1 MSVWNSDYS
10 RLDNNNENLILYFK
24 YCLKAS
30 ATVVRKPP
38 NALYIP
44 TPSNFEFLKYWRSAL
59 FVKRECQ
66 RNFFNS
72 QKPFIL

>member
-1 MSVWNSDYS
+1 VWNSDYS

-44 TPSNFEFLKYWRSAL
+44 TPSRGDKLVESYM
-59 FVKRECQ
+59 
-66 RNFFNS
+66 
-72 QKPFIL
+72 

>member
-1 MSVWNSDYS
+1 LGKFDFYLQPIPCQCGTVIIVDWI
-10 RLDNNNENLILYFK
+10 NNNENLILYFK

-44 TPSNFEFLKYWRSAL
+44 TPSRGDKLVESYM
-59 FVKRECQ
+59 
-66 RNFFNS
+66 
-72 QKPFIL
+72 